1 MGAADQHKLQHFNI
15 TGGEEEKKE
24 EKKSGA
30 VKKISPD
37 IFFLKRRLAWEY
49 SNAST
54 SIKVQVFEQ
63 HAKNK
68 PFDPS
73 GRPCG
78 ARYVLYF

>member
-15 TGGEEEKKE
+15 TGKKKK
-24 EKKSGA
+24 KKSGA

-37 IFFLKRRLAWEY
+37 IFFLKQRLAWEY

-78 ARYVLYF
+78 ARYVLYFQK